1 MAAIIVGI
9 LNPVKL
15 TNNPI
20 KELPETILKCTYLE
34 VLDVKENFTKHCT
47 ITCDLICD
55 AQ

>member
-20 KELPETILKCTYLE
+20 KELPETILKCTNLE
-34 VLDVKENFTKHCT
+34 VLDVKENFTKNCT
-47 ITCDLICD
+47 ATCDLMCD